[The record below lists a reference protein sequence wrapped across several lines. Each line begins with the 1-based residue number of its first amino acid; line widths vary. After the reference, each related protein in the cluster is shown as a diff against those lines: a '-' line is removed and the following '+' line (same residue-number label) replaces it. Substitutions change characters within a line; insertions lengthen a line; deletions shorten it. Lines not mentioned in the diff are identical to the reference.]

1 MSNADKNKLTLDPL
15 ELLELRKKYEEL
27 QLRVTRFSVIEQELI
42 HARNRLDRE
51 VMIYRHLQD
60 FNSMALSVNS
70 ETGYAQLVAES
81 MIEIFEVEVAFVCI
95 DIPNTGDAACRH
107 IEGYALSEEQ
117 KFKLQLYCMQLFT
130 DLPPGTL
137 RSFTARESDKI
148 RAILPLQQVVAIQVT
163 DPQLNITVTLLG
175 GITEKGS
182 MFYEPIGKDR
192 EAPFIVFSQHVLGYQ
207 SNRSKTQT
215 IREQYRILEQ
225 EQKRIVS
232 IAENFLDFD
241 TNPDKNIQKI
251 VDLSSHL
258 MNGIGSVYEKIENDL
273 LYTSAGLE
281 ESGFTEKEAGENI
294 CFRLTNQSGRDIV
307 CQQITEEETA
317 NYLSAW
323 IRRFTGKTLL
333 SAILR
338 IDKKPIG
345 TLAVI
350 LDASI
355 PVNDN
360 IFQLIR
366 ILSAALTV
374 EERRKNALKALSES
388 EEKYRMIF
396 EGTPNGIIVAD
407 PEIQRLQYVNKSACN
422 LFGYTEEEFLS
433 KSLEDLHP
441 PEAVEMVI
449 SRFMDMAAGKISIA
463 LNIPCINKDHQVF
476 YADIYTNKISFGGR
490 TMLAGFFT
498 DVTRQRQDQQA
509 ILKTNIE
516 LKKINAEL
524 DNFVYSVSHDLR
536 SPLLAIL
543 GLVQLINLNQESPV
557 LVNKYIHMISASATR
572 MDDTIKEI
580 LEYSRNARLEIRNDE
595 IHFEPLIREIY
606 NDVKHI
612 TTDEVRVDLQIRQTT
627 PFYSDLY
634 RINTLFKNIISNAVK
649 YRKKREEASYI
660 RIDVLTD
667 NRQALIRFE
676 DNGEGVE
683 KAHQDRIFDMFYRAS
698 NSAPGTGLGLY
709 ICKEILNNIDGTIAV
724 ESVPGEGTVFTV
736 VINNKKNTT
745 HDKVSAD

>member
-1 MSNADKNKLTLDPL
+1 MSTADKNKLTLDPL

-42 HARNRLDRE
+42 HARNRQDRE
-51 VMIYRHLQD
+51 VMVYRHLQD
-60 FNSMALSVNS
+60 FNSKALAVSS
-70 ETGYAQLVAES
+70 ETEFAQLIAES
-81 MIEIFEVEVAFVCI
+81 IIEIFEVEVGFVCI

-107 IEGYALSEEQ
+107 IEGYVLPEEQ
-117 KFKLQLYCMQLFT
+117 KFKLHLYCMQLFS

-148 RAILPLQQVVAIQVT
+148 RAILPLKQVVAIQVS

-182 MFYEPIGKDR
+182 MFYDPPGKER
-192 EAPFIVFSQHVLGYQ
+192 EASFVVFAQQALAYQ
-207 SNRSKTQT
+207 SNRFKTQT

-258 MNGIGSVYEKIENDL
+258 MNGIGSVYEKIENEL

-281 ESGFTEKEAGENI
+281 KSGFTEKEAGENI

-307 CQQITEEETA
+307 CQQLTEEVTSGC
-317 NYLSAW
+317 LSTW
-323 IRRFTGKTLL
+323 IRRFTGKTFL

-407 PEIQRLQYVNKSACN
+407 PEIQRMQYVNKTACQ
-422 LFGYTEEEFLS
+422 LYGYSEEEFLG

-441 PEAVEMVI
+441 SESLEQVTSQFIE
-449 SRFMDMAAGKISIA
+449 MAAGKISIA
-463 LNIPCINKDHQVF
+463 RNVPCIN
-476 YADIYTNKISFGGR
+476 
-490 TMLAGFFT
+490 
-498 DVTRQRQDQQA
+498 
-509 ILKTNIE
+509 
-516 LKKINAEL
+516 
-524 DNFVYSVSHDLR
+524 
-536 SPLLAIL
+536 
-543 GLVQLINLNQESPV
+543 
-557 LVNKYIHMISASATR
+557 
-572 MDDTIKEI
+572 
-580 LEYSRNARLEIRNDE
+580 
-595 IHFEPLIREIY
+595 
-606 NDVKHI
+606 
-612 TTDEVRVDLQIRQTT
+612 
-627 PFYSDLY
+627 
-634 RINTLFKNIISNAVK
+634 
-649 YRKKREEASYI
+649 
-660 RIDVLTD
+660 
-667 NRQALIRFE
+667 
-676 DNGEGVE
+676 
-683 KAHQDRIFDMFYRAS
+683 
-698 NSAPGTGLGLY
+698 
-709 ICKEILNNIDGTIAV
+709 
-724 ESVPGEGTVFTV
+724 
-736 VINNKKNTT
+736 
-745 HDKVSAD
+745 